1 MGDFFPFLAMVIVQ
15 VGFAGMNI
23 TSKLAMDSGMKP
35 LVLVAYRQIFGT
47 IAMVP
52 FAYFFEWKTRPNI
65 SLPLLFQ
72 IFLCSLTGITANQ
85 VFYFVGL
92 QNSTPTIGC
101 ALTNVLPAVT
111 FILAVLCRQ
120 EKVMIKK
127 ASGQAKLLGTAICV
141 AGAMLLSFYHGHIIN
156 IGSSS
161 IHWKYADSTGS
172 SDASTKSSS
181 ILGPMLIMASAA
193 AWAIWFIIQAK
204 VSLKF
209 PAPYTCTLLMCIM
222 GSIQCIVIGEMKQ
235 DIAAMEAVK
244 LGEKEGRE
252 KEGKDDLE
260 MQCNGNSNGKCQ
272 AIATRFNVETVEY
285 KNISFTV
292 WDVGGQDKI
301 RPLWRHYFQNT
312 QGLIFVVD
320 SNDRDRVVEA
330 RDELHRMLNEVYPEY
345 MCYFW

>member
-1 MGDFFPFLAMVIVQ
+1 
-15 VGFAGMNI
+15 
-23 TSKLAMDSGMKP
+23 
-35 LVLVAYRQIFGT
+35 
-47 IAMVP
+47 
-52 FAYFFEWKTRPNI
+52 
-65 SLPLLFQ
+65 
-72 IFLCSLTGITANQ
+72 
-85 VFYFVGL
+85 
-92 QNSTPTIGC
+92 
-101 ALTNVLPAVT
+101 
-111 FILAVLCRQ
+111 
-120 EKVMIKK
+120 MIKK

-222 GSIQCIVIGEMKQ
+222 GSIQCIVIGVGANHRLSDWSLHSPGRLVASLYAGLICTALSFSLTTWSIQKKGALYVSVFSPLLLVIVAVLSWALLHEKIYVGTAVGSVLIVGGLYAVLWGKEKEMKQ

-272 AIATRFNVETVEY
+272 AIAT
-285 KNISFTV
+285 S
-292 WDVGGQDKI
+292 
-301 RPLWRHYFQNT
+301 
-312 QGLIFVVD
+312 
-320 SNDRDRVVEA
+320 
-330 RDELHRMLNEVYPEY
+330 
-345 MCYFW
+345 